1 MPKNVQT
8 TIHMYSFHMLV
19 KLCSKSFK
27 LGFSSMWTENFQ
39 IYKLGLEKIE
49 ELEIKLPTFVGLWR
63 KQGASRKNICFINYT
78 KACDLVD
85 YNKLWTFLKEMWL
98 PDHLICLLR
107 NLYAVEEATVRPRH
121 GKINIQKTKVMAS
134 GPITSWQMEGD
145 KVEAGTDSI
154 LRGSKITMIVTAAMK
169 LKDTCFL
176 EGKLDSMVKSR
187 DITTPTKVHIVKA
200 MIFLIVIYRCESW
213 TIK

>member
-49 ELEIKLPTFVGLWR
+49 ELEIKLPTFVGSWR

-107 NLYAVEEATVRPRH
+107 NLYAVQEATVRARH

-145 KVEAGTDSI
+145 TVEAGTDSI